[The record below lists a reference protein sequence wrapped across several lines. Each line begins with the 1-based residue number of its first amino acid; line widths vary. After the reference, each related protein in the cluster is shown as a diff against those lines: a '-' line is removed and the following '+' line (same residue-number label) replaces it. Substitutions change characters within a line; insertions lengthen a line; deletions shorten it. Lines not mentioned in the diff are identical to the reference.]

1 MARKIGQITQSD
13 CYINEV
19 DVCGRVTE
27 LDMGEIAHAEIE
39 HQTLGMI
46 GVLKLPGRPVQA
58 IDGKITFE
66 WLDEEVSR
74 NILNPTKV
82 HKLQLHSYV
91 DVFDGEGLN
100 SGQSHTLITHI
111 GFQMMKT
118 VAAPPSSGNLGRSTI
133 SPSARSSSPSTAAK
147 PRSSNLMR
155 GTTSIASMEQT
166 SGRAKARP
174 DTP

>member
-91 DVFDGEGLN
+91 DIFDGEGLN
-100 SGQSHTLITHI
+100 TGQSHTLITHI

-118 VAAPPSSGNLGRSTI
+118 GGRTAKLGENPGQEHDISISSFKQSVYGGETPIIEFDAWNNIYRINGTDVW
-133 SPSARSSSPSTAAK
+133 
-147 PRSSNLMR
+147 PR
-155 GTTSIASMEQT
+155 
-166 SGRAKARP
+166 
-174 DTP
+174 

>member
-19 DVCGRVTE
+19 DVCGRVAE

-82 HKLQLHSYV
+82 NKLQLHSYV

-100 SGQSHTLITHI
+100 SNQSHTLITHI

-118 VAAPPSSGNLGRSTI
+118 GGRTAKLGENLGQEHDI
-133 SPSARSSSPSTAAK
+133 SISSFKQSVYGGETPIIEFDAWSNIYRINGADVW
-147 PRSSNLMR
+147 PR
-155 GTTSIASMEQT
+155 
-166 SGRAKARP
+166 
-174 DTP
+174 

>member
-91 DVFDGEGLN
+91 DIFDGEGLN
-100 SGQSHTLITHI
+100 TGQSHTLITHI

-118 VAAPPSSGNLGRSTI
+118 GGRTAKLGENLGQEHDI
-133 SPSARSSSPSTAAK
+133 SISSFKQSVYGGETPIIEFDAWNNIYRINGANVW
-147 PRSSNLMR
+147 PR
-155 GTTSIASMEQT
+155 
-166 SGRAKARP
+166 
-174 DTP
+174 

>member
-19 DVCGRVTE
+19 DVCGRVAE

-74 NILNPTKV
+74 KILNPTKV

-118 VAAPPSSGNLGRSTI
+118 GGRTAKLGENLGQEHDI
-133 SPSARSSSPSTAAK
+133 SISSFKQSVYGAETPIIEYDGWNNIYRINGEEVW
-147 PRSSNLMR
+147 PR
-155 GTTSIASMEQT
+155 
-166 SGRAKARP
+166 
-174 DTP
+174 

>member
-13 CYINEV
+13 CYVNEV
-19 DVCGRVTE
+19 DVCGRVAE

-100 SGQSHTLITHI
+100 RNQSHTLITHI

-118 VAAPPSSGNLGRSTI
+118 GGRTAKLGENLGQEHDI
-133 SPSARSSSPSTAAK
+133 SISSFKQSVYGGETPIIEFDAWNNIYRINGEDVW
-147 PRSSNLMR
+147 PR
-155 GTTSIASMEQT
+155 
-166 SGRAKARP
+166 
-174 DTP
+174 

>member
-27 LDMGEIAHAEIE
+27 LDMGEIGHAEIE

-46 GVLKLPGRPVQA
+46 GVLNLPGRPVQA
-58 IDGKITFE
+58 IAGKITFE

-100 SGQSHTLITHI
+100 SEQSHTLITHI

-118 VAAPPSSGNLGRSTI
+118 SGRSAKLGENLGQEHDI
-133 SPSARSSSPSTAAK
+133 SISSFK
-147 PRSSNLMR
+147 
-155 GTTSIASMEQT
+155 QT
-166 SGRAKARP
+166 VYGG
-174 DTP
+174 DTPIIEYDAWNNIYRINGEDVWPR